1 MTPMPV
7 PDGAAPVL
15 VFGEAL
21 FDDFGSVRVAG
32 GAPYNLARH
41 LAGFGHAPWLLT
53 RIGDD
58 PSGQELLAEMQRR
71 GMPADGV
78 QTDAQAATGR
88 VVVTQDSQGH
98 SFRIEPASAW
108 DAIAATPQAL
118 ALAGRAPWLCFGTL
132 ALRGQVSHATWQ
144 ALCRA
149 HTGRRFLDF
158 NWREGHLS
166 RERALQAIAQ
176 CDVMKLSDA
185 ELHMLLDWHGMP
197 GTGPI
202 APGGPGE
209 ISASVTRLLAPYG
222 VRQLVVTFGAAG
234 YACYDHHG
242 RCQHTG
248 SAVAGVA
255 VVDTVGAGDAF
266 SSVVLLGLLCGWEM
280 ALTLA
285 RANDFAAAICG
296 IRGAVP
302 EDTAA
307 YLPWRRRWQLDG
319 QPA

>member
-1 MTPMPV
+1 MSRTPGPV
-7 PDGAAPVL
+7 APAPVL

-53 RIGDD
+53 RVGDD
-58 PSGQELLAEMQRR
+58 LPGRELLGEMQRR
-71 GMPADGV
+71 GMPTDGV
-78 QTDAQAATGR
+78 QTDARAATGR
-88 VVVTQDSQGH
+88 VVVTQGAQGH
-98 SFRIEPASAW
+98 SFLIEPASAW
-108 DAIAATPQAL
+108 DAIVATPHAL
-118 ALAGRAPWLCFGTL
+118 ALAARSPWLCFGTL
-132 ALRGQVSHATWQ
+132 ALRAPASHAAWQ

-149 HTGRRFLDF
+149 HAGRRFLDF

-166 RERALQAIAQ
+166 RERALQAVAQ

-197 GTGPI
+197 GAGPQ
-202 APGGPGE
+202 APDPAGLAN
-209 ISASVTRLLAPYG
+209 ASVARLLAPYG
-222 VRQLVVTFGAAG
+222 VRQLVVTYGAAG

-242 RCQHTG
+242 RCQQAGT
-248 SAVAGVA
+248 AVAGAA

-266 SSVVLLGLLCGWEM
+266 SSVLLLGLLRGWDM
-280 ALTLA
+280 ALTLG

-302 EDTAA
+302 EDSAA
-307 YLPWRRRWQLDG
+307 YLPWRQRWQLDA